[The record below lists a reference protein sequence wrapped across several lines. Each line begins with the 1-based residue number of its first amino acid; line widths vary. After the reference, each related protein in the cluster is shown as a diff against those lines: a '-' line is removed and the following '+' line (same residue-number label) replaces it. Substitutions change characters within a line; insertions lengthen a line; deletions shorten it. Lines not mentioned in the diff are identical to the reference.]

1 MRTIWD
7 DEHEKW
13 YLSIVNVVAV
23 LAESA
28 NPQVYWC
35 KLKQRLTEEGKQTVT
50 KCHALILR
58 AADGK
63 MS

>member
-1 MRTIWD
+1 MTKKLAIQLFEERKVRTIWD

-35 KLKQRLTEEGKQTVT
+35 KLKQRLTEE
-50 KCHALILR
+50 
-58 AADGK
+58 
-63 MS
+63 